1 MDGCGA
7 LGLSVWRAIVRVLI
21 TGGAGQLATEL
32 AHVLGRCHDVV
43 TMSRSELDV
52 TRLAQ
57 LSAVVDEIQPEL
69 VVNAAAYTDV
79 DGCESDRDRAFRVNA
94 LGARNVALAAHR
106 VGAKL
111 VHISTDY
118 VFDGSKAGPYV
129 EFDPPNPLTAYG
141 KSKLL
146 GEALVKEQT
155 HKFFIVRTAWLYG
168 AEGKNFVKTMLRLA
182 QERDEL
188 SVVHDQRGTPT
199 CVTDVALR
207 IGELAQTELYGT
219 YHCTSEGDAT
229 WYEFALEIF
238 SIVGW
243 VLEESGD
250 GVTIV
255 RRKEGRPLVV
265 RSVSTGEYPRPAPR
279 PRNSVLEN
287 FMLKLEG
294 LGDMPDWRE
303 ALRLFLV
310 QHRPECRGG

>member
-1 MDGCGA
+1 VDGCGA
-7 LGLSVWRAIVRVLI
+7 PGQGGGRASVRVLI

-32 AHVLGRCHDVV
+32 AQVLGRSHDVV
-43 TMSRSELDV
+43 SRTRSELDV
-52 TRLAQ
+52 TRLAD
-57 LSAVVDEIQPEL
+57 LFTAVDEVQPEL

-79 DGCESDRDRAFRVNA
+79 DGCESDRDRAFQVNA
-94 LGARNVALAAHR
+94 LGARNVALATRR
-106 VGAKL
+106 VDAKL
-111 VHISTDY
+111 VQISTDY
-118 VFDGSKAGPYV
+118 VFDGRKDGPYF
-129 EFDPPNPLTAYG
+129 EFDPPNPLTVYG

-146 GEALVKEQT
+146 GETLVKEQT

-168 AEGKNFVKTMLRLA
+168 AEGKSFVKTMLRWA

-199 CVTDVALR
+199 CVTDLALR

-243 VLEESGD
+243 VLEERSD
-250 GVTIV
+250 GVAIA
-255 RRKEGRPLVV
+255 RREAGRPLVV
-265 RSVSTGEYPRPAPR
+265 RPVSTEAYPRPAPR

-287 FMLKLEG
+287 YMLKLEG
-294 LGDMPDWRE
+294 LGGMPDWRE
-303 ALRLFLV
+303 ALRLFFG
-310 QHRPECRGG
+310 QHRLERRGG

>member
-1 MDGCGA
+1 M
-7 LGLSVWRAIVRVLI
+7 RVLI